1 MPKNPLKILA
11 INPGTKYLGIA
22 VFQNNDLRDWAI
34 KVIPGKWSM
43 EKLIKIQAVMSELFS
58 QHHPDTIA
66 LKSLDP
72 SRRSG
77 NLESLVTEIQTMAK
91 KKGIAV
97 HEYSIE
103 DLKRFYSP
111 EERINKRMLAE
122 LVAAEYPDLFHELE
136 RELKIEPV
144 SGKKH
149 LKKYYGRMFEA
160 AALGALCFYSLDK
173 RT

>member
-1 MPKNPLKILA
+1 MKILA

-22 VFQNNDLRDWAI
+22 IFQDNDLRDWAI
-34 KVIPGKWSM
+34 KVITGKWS
-43 EKLIKIQAVMSELFS
+43 ESKFLKIQEIITDLIA

-77 NLESLVTEIQTMAK
+77 NLETLVAEIRNIAR
-91 KKGIAV
+91 KKGIEV
-97 HEYSIE
+97 QEYSIE

-122 LVAAEYPDLFHELE
+122 LVAAEYPALFYELDKEWE
-136 RELKIEPV
+136 RKRTRN
-144 SGKKH
+144 
-149 LKKYYGRMFEA
+149 YYRRMFEA
-160 AALGALCFYSLDK
+160 VALGTLCFYSLDK
-173 RT
+173 AS